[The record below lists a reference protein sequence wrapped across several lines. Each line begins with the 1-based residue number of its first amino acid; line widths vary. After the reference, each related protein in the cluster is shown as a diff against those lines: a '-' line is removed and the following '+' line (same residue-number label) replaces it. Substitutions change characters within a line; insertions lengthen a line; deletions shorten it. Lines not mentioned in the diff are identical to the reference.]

1 MMRNLGSMFTKVIGR
16 GGRSYTTPSA
26 NLSKSETRILEKK
39 KDGGKS
45 GKKTSML
52 PSTPALLM
60 TTFCGYWAYRA
71 KGTLELFRLR
81 KKLSIMSREY
91 NSKLKQVN
99 VIGPK
104 VCGEKTP

>member
-16 GGRSYTTPSA
+16 GGRSYMTPSTT
-26 NLSKSETRILEKK
+26 LSKSETRILEKK
-39 KDGGKS
+39 KDGGNL

-52 PSTPALLM
+52 PSTPALLI
-60 TTFCGYWAYRA
+60 TTFCGYWTYRA
-71 KGTLELFRLR
+71 KGTLEMFCLLKELR
-81 KKLSIMSREY
+81 NMSREY

-104 VCGEKTP
+104 VCGEKAP